1 MVCISGPPFVL
12 VLLTSADRIAMDR
25 VPRKICRE
33 EADEPRHVRGCS
45 PQLRSHD
52 AAEDLF
58 VDLLD
63 LVWARNRSNPV
74 EVEVPEFT
82 RSEIAVPAGMS
93 RRLLRWTLL
102 VDSSIKAR
110 IWKVYGIKSET
121 SSDILADSSQNHA
134 I

>member
-1 MVCISGPPFVL
+1 MNS
-12 VLLTSADRIAMDR
+12 
-25 VPRKICRE
+25 
-33 EADEPRHVRGCS
+33 
-45 PQLRSHD
+45 
-52 AAEDLF
+52 DLF

-121 SSDILADSSQNHA
+121 SSDILADSSQMLPPLVEGR
-134 I
+134 